1 MKEKENKSIFLEVFG
16 DTPQL
21 RIYDFLI
28 DNHFFDFPLTEIAKG
43 ANVSYK
49 SLQKIFPEMIGLGIV
64 KKTRRIGKS
73 DYYQPNINHPF
84 FRRLINIDWMLSK
97 ASADRKYGKKNT
109 SVAEAKPGTRFAGYS

>member
-1 MKEKENKSIFLEVFG
+1 MKIKENKSIFLEAFG

-43 ANVSYK
+43 ASVSYK
-49 SLQKIFPEMIGLGIV
+49 SLQKIFPEMIELGIV

-73 DYYQPNINHPF
+73 DYYQPDINHPF

-97 ASADRKYGKKNT
+97 VYADRNYDEKKEEVV
-109 SVAEAKPGTRFAGYS
+109 SV

>member
-1 MKEKENKSIFLEVFG
+1 MKEKENKSIFLQVFG

-28 DNHFFDFPLTEIAKG
+28 DNHFFDFPLTEIARE

-49 SLQKIFPEMIGLGIV
+49 SLQKIFPEMIKLGII

-73 DYYQPNINHPF
+73 NYFQPNIDHPF

-97 ASADRKYGKKNT
+97 QSADMKYAKKEIILT
-109 SVAEAKPGTRFAGYS
+109 AQ